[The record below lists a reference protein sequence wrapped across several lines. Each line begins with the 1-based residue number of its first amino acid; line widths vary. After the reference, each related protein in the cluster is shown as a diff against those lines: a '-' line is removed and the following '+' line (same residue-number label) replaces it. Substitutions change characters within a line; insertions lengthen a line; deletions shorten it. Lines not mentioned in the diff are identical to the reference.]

1 LTPISIF
8 LVFIIGVNRYFIS
21 SAQDSSDFLSF
32 LSFYG
37 PKNKENEVFDQN
49 KFFSSILKTEGT

>member
-21 SAQDSSDFLSF
+21 SAPDSSDFLSL

-37 PKNKENEVFDQN
+37 PKDKENEVFD
-49 KFFSSILKTEGT
+49 